1 MQTMISPRPKVC
13 ALLACLCLLELTA
26 APALMSIEDIRAGMT
41 GIGVTVF
48 DGTKREEF
56 KAEILGVLRNVMGP
70 RRDIIVARLSGG
82 PLNYTGV
89 MQGMSGSPVYI
100 DGQLIGA
107 VSYALGSFPKEP
119 IAGIT
124 PIGEMLATDAG
135 SQRAA
140 RANHRHPSFPITA
153 HGLQE
158 VFRAS
163 LGQNQPIP
171 LDPSDTERL
180 ALRHRGRPTSARMLR
195 PIATPI
201 VFNGFTPKIHELF
214 ATALET
220 EGFLTAIGS
229 AQANP
234 SPDQRSLQAG
244 DAVGAAL
251 IQGDLTMA
259 GTGTVTMVEGNRVYA
274 FGHPFY
280 NLGPINF
287 PMTKASVTA
296 LLPSLAIS
304 SKIAAIGEVIGTLD
318 QDRST
323 GIFGTLGTAPD
334 VLPVTVRLRGPD
346 RDFDHTFKFEIIR
359 DNILTPLL
367 VYSGALSTFLSSS
380 RQLGAATYTLSS
392 KARIRGHDTVAF
404 TDIYSGNTA
413 VSNAAAAIANPL
425 STLLNNT
432 IAAVEIERLEIDVTA
447 IEAPLTA
454 TIERIWID
462 TPRIRPG
469 STVKLHVLAR
479 GYRGVEIIK
488 TLPLTIPANATGQ
501 IQLLV
506 TDASNLRTR
515 QLGERRDN
523 RTFDN
528 VDQIIQQLNA
538 APRNNRLYVKLIK
551 SSAGAVFNGTR
562 MPDLPPSILEVLE
575 GNRRGS
581 GVRRLQTASLGDWEI
596 PTKHAVSGSRTL
608 SIMIQAD

>member
-1 MQTMISPRPKVC
+1 MRTSIIKVS
-13 ALLACLCLLELTA
+13 ALLACLCILELPA
-26 APALMSIEDIRAGMT
+26 APARMSIEDVRAGMT

-70 RRDIIVARLSGG
+70 QRDIIVARLSGG
-82 PLNYTGV
+82 PLNHTGV

-124 PIGEMLATDAG
+124 PIGEMLATDAA
-135 SQRAA
+135 SRRTVRAK
-140 RANHRHPSFPITA
+140 HGQPSFPISA

-158 VFRAS
+158 IFRSSAGQYQLVS
-163 LGQNQPIP
+163 LES
-171 LDPSDTERL
+171 SDTERF
-180 ALRHRGRPTSARMLR
+180 ALSQSAELTSTRMLS
-195 PIATPI
+195 PIATPL
-201 VFNGFTPKIHELF
+201 VFNGFTQEIHNLWES
-214 ATALET
+214 ALKLS
-220 EGFLTAIGS
+220 GFLTAVGS
-229 AQANP
+229 AQA
-234 SPDQRSLQAG
+234 SQSRDQLSLQAG

-251 IQGDLTMA
+251 IRGDLTMA
-259 GTGTVTMVEGNRVYA
+259 GTGTVTLVENNRVYA

-280 NLGPINF
+280 NLGPISF

-304 SKIAAIGEVIGTLD
+304 SKIAAIGDVIGTLD

-323 GIFGTLGTAPD
+323 GIFGTLGAEPD
-334 VLPVTVRLRGPD
+334 VIPVTIRLRGSD
-346 RDFDHTFKFEIIR
+346 RSFNDTFKFEVIR

-380 RQLGAATYTLSS
+380 RQLGAATYTITSS
-392 KARIRGHDTVAF
+392 TRVRGHDAVTF

-425 STLLNNT
+425 SILLNNS
-432 IAAVEIERLEIDVTA
+432 IATVEITGLEIDATA
-447 IEAPLTA
+447 IEEPLTA
-454 TIERIWID
+454 AIERIWID
-462 TPRIRPG
+462 TPRVHPG
-469 STVKLHVLAR
+469 SIVKLNVLAR
-479 GYRGVEIIK
+479 SYRDIEILE
-488 TLPLTIPANATGQ
+488 TLTLSIPSSATGQ
-501 IQLLV
+501 IQILV
-506 TDASNLRTR
+506 SDASSLKTR
-515 QLGERRDN
+515 PLSQHRGN

-528 VDQIIQQLNA
+528 VGQIIQHLNA
-538 APRNNRLYVKLIK
+538 TPRNNRLYVKLIK
-551 SSAGAVFNGTR
+551 SSAGAVFNGTQ

-575 GNRRGS
+575 GNRS
-581 GVRRLQTASLGDWEI
+581 ATGVQRLQTASLGDWEI

-608 SIMIQAD
+608 SITMQTE